1 MTELEEI
8 AAQIEEH
15 KRQCYE
21 SGDPVQIFLA
31 DHYDEIQDEAF
42 NIYVEDFF
50 ASIYVGKSPENSTA
64 YTVVQDGHQESA

>member
-21 SGDPVQIFLA
+21 SGDPVQIWLA
-31 DHYDEIQDEAF
+31 DNFDEIDEEVF
-42 NIYVEDFF
+42 RF
-50 ASIYVGKSPENSTA
+50 ALRTSLHLSTW
-64 YTVVQDGHQESA
+64 ESHSKTLLPIQ